1 MCPTDLLNTTT
12 ITATDT
18 DTDADADKDIAKLE
32 SAILSKKRSIYAE
45 KAHRDSKETKL
56 KNATK
61 FRSYFKKKVLI
72 DVHSK
77 IERGSLESVQ
87 FLHPNLIRTIGCE
100 TSYSHDFYKEA
111 AITVLK
117 NLKKR
122 KIIEQFQTVDNPNG
136 DLHFVITIC

>member
-1 MCPTDLLNTTT
+1 MCLTDVPNTTT
-12 ITATDT
+12 VTVT
-18 DTDADADKDIAKLE
+18 DTDADADPYIAKLE

-45 KAHRDSKETKL
+45 RANRDSKETKL
-56 KNATK
+56 KNAAK
-61 FRSYFKKKVLI
+61 FQSYFKKRVLT

-77 IERGSLESVQ
+77 IEQGSLESVQ

-111 AITVLK
+111 AIAVLK

-122 KIIEQFQTVDNPNG
+122 KIIEQFQTVDHPTGN
-136 DLHFVITIC
+136 LHFVITIY